1 MGVRA
6 SETLLMF
13 NGKNLVCVGV
23 CSEAKEDTEKGSLRA
38 LLAGIIEAE
47 AEGSWVQLMCSP
59 PTTEQVVGV
68 CTQIRR
74 VGVTSFQKSALST
87 LMQFAESLSSSA
99 LLFKFSAPSTLNSVP
114 PFTSIPAILL

>member
-13 NGKNLVCVGV
+13 NGKDLVCVGV
-23 CSEAKEDTEKGSLRA
+23 CSEAKRDTEKGSLRA

-74 VGVTSFQKSALST
+74 VGITSFHECS

-99 LLFKFSAPSTLNSVP
+99 LLFKFRAPSTLNSVP
-114 PFTSIPAILL
+114 PFTSIPATLL